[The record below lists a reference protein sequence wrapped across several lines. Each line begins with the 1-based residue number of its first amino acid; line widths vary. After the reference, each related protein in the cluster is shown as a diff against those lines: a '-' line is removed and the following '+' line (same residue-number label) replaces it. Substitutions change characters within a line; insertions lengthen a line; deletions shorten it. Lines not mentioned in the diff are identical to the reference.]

1 MSEINTQAQDTSQKV
16 NFSFWGKVMKYV
28 FRFWKILLGMLL
40 SIIIQAG
47 TDAVFPLFTQYA
59 IDHYIEQG
67 DASAIGMF
75 AVGYFVCAVIK
86 GATIF
91 GFIYFSDKL
100 ALSVSNAIRIDG
112 FQKLQE
118 LSFSYFDT
126 NASGSLF
133 ARLTSDVRRLTS
145 IISWGFMDFMWGV
158 ALIIMITVFMFNQNA
173 ALAWMIFA
181 IVPVLLAL
189 SLVFRKV
196 MLKTSRQARE
206 YNSQVT
212 ATYNEG
218 LMGAV
223 TSKTLVREDK
233 NAAEFDAKT
242 AILKSSYIKVAKLSA
257 IYFPLVF
264 SLGVVG
270 SGLALWQGGIMVLG
284 QVITLGALSTF
295 ISYSTQLSAPI
306 NDMARLFANFQTAQ
320 AAGERIFALLEA
332 PVEIKDSDEVI
343 ARYGEVDADSTVPR
357 LKGDVRF
364 DHVDFTYK
372 TGETVLHDFNL
383 DVKAGQCIAIVGE
396 TGAGK
401 TTIVNLACRFYEP
414 TGGKIYIDGE
424 DYTQIP
430 LMYLHKNLGYMLQ
443 TPHLF
448 SGSIME
454 NLRYGSP
461 DATDEEVIAAA
472 KMVNAHDFITEFSDG
487 YNHQI
492 AKGGGG
498 LSTGQKQLV
507 CIARAIIAN
516 PALFVLD
523 EATSSVD
530 TQTEMIVQNAIATV
544 LKGRTSFVIAHRL
557 STIRLADV
565 ILVLEKGRILE
576 QGSHA
581 ELMAQKGHYYN
592 LYTTQFLKEA
602 KVE

>member
-1 MSEINTQAQDTSQKV
+1 
-16 NFSFWGKVMKYV
+16 
-28 FRFWKILLGMLL
+28 
-40 SIIIQAG
+40 
-47 TDAVFPLFTQYA
+47 
-59 IDHYIEQG
+59 
-67 DASAIGMF
+67 
-75 AVGYFVCAVIK
+75 
-86 GATIF
+86 
-91 GFIYFSDKL
+91 
-100 ALSVSNAIRIDG
+100 
-112 FQKLQE
+112 
-118 LSFSYFDT
+118 
-126 NASGSLF
+126 
-133 ARLTSDVRRLTS
+133 
-145 IISWGFMDFMWGV
+145 
-158 ALIIMITVFMFNQNA
+158 
-173 ALAWMIFA
+173 
-181 IVPVLLAL
+181 
-189 SLVFRKV
+189 
-196 MLKTSRQARE
+196 
-206 YNSQVT
+206 
-212 ATYNEG
+212 
-218 LMGAV
+218 
-223 TSKTLVREDK
+223 
-233 NAAEFDAKT
+233 
-242 AILKSSYIKVAKLSA
+242 
-257 IYFPLVF
+257 
-264 SLGVVG
+264 
-270 SGLALWQGGIMVLG
+270 
-284 QVITLGALSTF
+284 
-295 ISYSTQLSAPI
+295 
-306 NDMARLFANFQTAQ
+306 MARLFANFQTAQ